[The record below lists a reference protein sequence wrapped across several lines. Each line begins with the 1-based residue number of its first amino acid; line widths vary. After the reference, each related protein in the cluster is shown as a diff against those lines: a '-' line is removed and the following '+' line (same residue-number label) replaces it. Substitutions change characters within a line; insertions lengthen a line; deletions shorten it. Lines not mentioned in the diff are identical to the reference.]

1 MERHGEMPKKWES
14 GQSSAR
20 RRAGAN
26 RPDTRN
32 AQQNVNAVEKPL
44 PGRGRPS
51 ITSSHQGNLLCL
63 IAVLQQSNQK
73 RGATPAT
80 RRQPPMPPPPRPLFG
95 AFSIGNLGRRI

>member
-1 MERHGEMPKKWES
+1 
-14 GQSSAR
+14 
-20 RRAGAN
+20 
-26 RPDTRN
+26 
-32 AQQNVNAVEKPL
+32 
-44 PGRGRPS
+44 
-51 ITSSHQGNLLCL
+51 LLCL

>member
-1 MERHGEMPKKWES
+1 VCRVGVATVYTPAAP
-14 GQSSAR
+14 AR
-20 RRAGAN
+20 RLPQGRKS
-26 RPDTRN
+26 RN
-32 AQQNVNAVEKPL
+32 AQQKVNAVEKPL